1 MPHDPKP
8 APLPPALTPT
18 EGLPQHLRDHL
29 PKAYEAA
36 VRNQQRA
43 MAAAG
48 KASDALDR
56 QILEVKSPRVPAAA
70 KVIRIRHLAAEVS
83 ALVAPFTAC
92 SKGCAHC
99 CHVAVSVPRTEAKM
113 IAKATGRKLAEPASI
128 YRVDAEEG
136 RRDYFGVP
144 CTFLQAGKCSIYE
157 HRPLACRTLINMDSS
172 DLLCQ
177 LVPGVEVPVTYLDT
191 SVIKGVFVTLLQN
204 DDFADVRDW
213 FPNPS

>member
-1 MPHDPKP
+1 MTDARKT
-8 APLPPALTPT
+8 ATPLPQLTPT
-18 EGLPQHLRDHL
+18 EGLPQHVRDHL
-29 PKAYEAA
+29 PLAYEAA

-56 QILEVKSPRVPAAA
+56 QILEVRSPRVPAAA
-70 KVIRIRHLAAEVS
+70 KVIRIRYLAAEVS
-83 ALVAPFTAC
+83 ALVAPFTGC
-92 SKGCAHC
+92 SQGCAHC
-99 CHVAVSVPRTEAKM
+99 CNVAVSVPRTEAKM
-113 IAKATGRKLAEPASI
+113 IAKATARKLSEPAST
-128 YRVDAEEG
+128 YRVDTEEG

-144 CTFLQAGKCSIYE
+144 CTFLQAGRCSIYE

-191 SVIKGVFVTLLQN
+191 RLIKGIFVELLQ
-204 DDFADVRDW
+204 DDDYADVRDW
-213 FPNPS
+213 FPNPA